1 MLNIRNK
8 ILALICI
15 ILGLIGYYVLHDKEN
30 DAPILAVVGSSYISV
45 DEFIKSYSFGSSQLK
60 AKENP
65 KLSYLEAMINER
77 ILAQDLSKNKKYSIE
92 DSDLRIEL
100 LRKELIVEKIFENQV
115 EDKVEISDEE
125 VLKSILDAQ
134 KKIKISYLYS
144 TNYDQILECDHLIS
158 NGHDFVYIKNS
169 LGQEYDLFINQTPF
183 MNNNQ
188 IVEPFKNV
196 IFNLVPGN
204 FSKILRT
211 DIGYYIIKID
221 DIITRSLSAVEIQNS
236 KSTHIKIIKNR
247 KSEQLA
253 RNFVKSFM
261 SPKNIKVDNK
271 SFHNLANNLFKMLN
285 GEGFLKENFFISNEN
300 QFLNWLNDSLI
311 VHSEGIILTKEILK
325 EIRLRPFR
333 FNNKNIK
340 SFKSDFE
347 KKLAIIIRDYFLVL
361 EHEKFG
367 EINYS
372 SINGEISHWKRKFII
387 DDFIQKFHK
396 NSRIK
401 KIDYDFFNEKLDSI
415 KTKINISINMQ
426 LLSEV
431 EVFDKIQGQIPEL
444 QLFKLG
450 LPYLK
455 KAYPTPSLLFK
466 YVK

>member
-1 MLNIRNK
+1 MLNSRNK
-8 ILALICI
+8 KLALICAI
-15 ILGLIGYYVLHDKEN
+15 FGLFGYYILYDKEN
-30 DAPILAVVGSSYISV
+30 DSPILAVVGSSYISV

-77 ILAQDLSKNKKYSIE
+77 ILSQDFSKNKKYSIKDN
-92 DSDLRIEL
+92 DSRIEL
-100 LRKELIVEKIFENQV
+100 LKKELIVEKIFENEV
-115 EDKVEISDEE
+115 EDKVEISDKE
-125 VLKSILDAQ
+125 VIKSILDAQ
-134 KKIKISYLYS
+134 KKIKISYIYS
-144 TNYDQILECDHLIS
+144 TNYDQILECNQLII
-158 NGHDFVYIKNS
+158 NGHDFDYIKNN
-169 LGQEYDLFINQTPF
+169 LGQKYDLFTNQTPF

-204 FSKILRT
+204 FSKILQT
-211 DIGYYIIKID
+211 DIGYFIIKVD
-221 DIITRSLSAVEIQNS
+221 DIITRSLSAIEIQNS

-261 SPKNIKVDNK
+261 SPKNIRVENQ
-271 SFHNLANNLFKMLN
+271 SFHNLANNLYEMLN
-285 GEGFLKENFFISNEN
+285 EEGFLKKNFFISNEN
-300 QFLNWLNDSLI
+300 QSLNWVNDTLI
-311 VHSEGIILTKEILK
+311 VHIEGVIHTKEILK

-367 EINYS
+367 KVNYS
-372 SINGEISHWKRKFII
+372 SINSEISHWKRKFII
-387 DDFIQKFHK
+387 DDFIQKSH
-396 NSRIK
+396 NDPRIK
-401 KIDYDFFNEKLDSI
+401 KIDYDFFNEKLDSL

-431 EVFDKIQGQIPEL
+431 EVLDKIQGQIPEL

-455 KAYPTPSLLFK
+455 KAYPTPSLFFK
-466 YVK
+466 YVN